1 MGLTYVSTQM
11 IEKPVVFTELS
22 ATNLLTQKLTADNAF
37 IKNISLQQVTAN
49 DVFFQGTVI
58 TNFTATNIALSSYIF
73 TNSDNSKV
81 FHFDTTTQPV
91 ITAIFQNN
99 NINNGFNVGIV
110 NTGTGLIVLS
120 SNFVPTINATNTFN
134 SVQHSGIFVYKINN
148 QLFGIGVFE

>member
-58 TNFTATNIALSSYIF
+58 TNFTATNIWAITIVHNLPFPVNIYSNAGAGGTNSTYSFNSPNPNLGYIF
-73 TNSDNSKV
+73 ISY
-81 FHFDTTTQPV
+81 
-91 ITAIFQNN
+91 A
-99 NINNGFNVGIV
+99 
-110 NTGTGLIVLS
+110 
-120 SNFVPTINATNTFN
+120 SN
-134 SVQHSGIFVYKINN
+134 
-148 QLFGIGVFE
+148 